1 MDQETQE
8 FAANA
13 KAFAASVSDLEALL
27 LPLFAVPFDE
37 LVLKSEDLIDRAS
50 LCVLFSYII
59 NTLAFL
65 YLRTQGATKG
75 HPVRKELARVKEYM
89 DKVSAVAGSN
99 KPPTQLDQNAAKR
112 FIKHTLSNNPEIK
125 EKYKEEERSAQ
136 AEQFLDS
143 ILAATQESSNS
154 ANAPASA
161 ATSTPSSAAGQKRVR
176 NDVEDASSSRKRS
189 QKKTPKKSPKLK

>member
-37 LVLKSEDLIDRAS
+37 LVVKSEDLIDRAS

-75 HPVRKELARVKEYM
+75 HPVRKELQSKKKKKKKRKKGKANNPNP
-89 DKVSAVAGSN
+89 A
-99 KPPTQLDQNAAKR
+99 PTQLDQNAAKR

-143 ILAATQESSNS
+143 ILATQESSNS
-154 ANAPASA
+154 ANVPAVTSS
-161 ATSTPSSAAGQKRVR
+161 STPSAGQKRVR
-176 NDVEDASSSRKRS
+176 NDGDDDSSSRKRS